1 MKKMHT
7 IVIVL
12 ILMAATFA
20 GCTPQN
26 SAEAETAATE
36 PAASSASL
44 EESAPIEETAAAE
57 DLSGHSL
64 MIYCGAGM
72 KKPFQEIADTFMQE
86 TGCDVQVN
94 FANAAQIQS
103 QINTAQEGDLF
114 IAGSAEEVKPVQDNV
129 TASEDLVKHIPVLV
143 VQTGNPKGITGL
155 SDLTGDGIGV
165 VFGDA
170 GATPIGKISDKA
182 LEDLGISDQ
191 VDVLARAAT
200 APEIMNALAM
210 GQCDAA
216 ILWKENAGK
225 EGIEIVPTGD
235 LDKYVKTVPAASLSF
250 NTDREALDAFL
261 AYLNSNGAKDIWIQY
276 GYEILN

>member
-1 MKKMHT
+1 MKKIYT

-12 ILMAATFA
+12 ILTTAIFA

-26 SAEAETAATE
+26 PDAAQTAADAPAVESASLQASDSAEAE
-36 PAASSASL
+36 L
-44 EESAPIEETAAAE
+44 EEKDAGE
-57 DLSGHSL
+57 DLTGHSL

-72 KKPFQEIADTFMQE
+72 KKPFQEIADTFMKD
-86 TGCDVQVN
+86 TGCDVRVN

-155 SDLTGDGIGV
+155 SDLTGEGIGV

-170 GATPIGKISDKA
+170 EATPIGKISDKA
-182 LEDLGISDQ
+182 LEDLGITDQ

-200 APEIMNALAM
+200 AR
-210 GQCDAA
+210 
-216 ILWKENAGK
+216 
-225 EGIEIVPTGD
+225 TGNHECTFD
-235 LDKYVKTVPAASLSF
+235 GTM
-250 NTDREALDAFL
+250 
-261 AYLNSNGAKDIWIQY
+261 
-276 GYEILN
+276 